1 MGIFKKLSSS
11 RTAVS
16 TPQTYRHNP
25 FDRLDNYV
33 PLSTAQNSLFR
44 ELREA
49 VPVLDAAIYKIVRL
63 TGGFSAECSDKSNT
77 AALNKFLK
85 NVCVGGNQQ
94 GIESFISTYLE
105 QLITY
110 GTAVGEIVTD
120 SDGRFAA
127 LYNADL
133 DDIELKRGDDGLSAI
148 VCVKN
153 HYETVPVEYPQLITL
168 SVLNPDAGELKGNSI
183 MKGLPF
189 VSNILMKIYN
199 TIGINWERV
208 GNVRFAVT
216 YKPQNDVVDRAYAKD
231 RAQQVAREW
240 SEAMQSGKQ
249 IRDFVAVGDV
259 SIKAI
264 GADNQIL
271 DSEVPVRQM
280 LEQIVAKT
288 GIPPFMLGL
297 SWSSTERMSSQQADV
312 LTSELEA
319 YRRILTPVIEKIC
332 RFWLV
337 SNGIRDNVDVVWDD
351 ITLQDEVELSK
362 AALYRAQTK
371 RLEQELKNHE

>member
-1 MGIFKKLSSS
+1 MGIFKKLSSAK
-11 RTAVS
+11 TAV
-16 TPQTYRHNP
+16 TAPQTYRHNP
-25 FDRLDNYV
+25 FDRLDSYV
-33 PLSTAQNSLFR
+33 PLAAPKNALYK

-63 TGGFSAECSDKSNT
+63 TGSFNVECSKNVNT
-77 AALNKFLK
+77 HRLNSFLK
-85 NVCVGGNQQ
+85 KVDVGGNQL

-105 QLITY
+105 QLLTY

-120 SDGRFAA
+120 AHGGLAA

-133 DDIELKRGDDGLSAI
+133 DDIELKRASDGISAV
-148 VCVKN
+148 VCVRN
-153 HYETVPVEYPQLITL
+153 SYETVPVSYPDLVML
-168 SVLNPDAGELKGNSI
+168 SVLNPDAGNLGGNSI

-216 YKPQNDVVDRAYAKD
+216 YKPQNDVVDRAYARD

-249 IRDFVAVGDV
+249 VRDFVAVGDV

-280 LEQIVAKT
+280 LEQIIAKT

-297 SWSSTERMSSQQADV
+297 NWSSTERMSSQQADV

-319 YRRILTPVIEKIC
+319 YRRILEPVIEKIC
-332 RFWLV
+332 RFWLS
-337 SNGIRDNVDVVWDD
+337 SNGIQDSIEVIWDN
-351 ITLQDEVELSK
+351 ITLQDEVELAK
-362 AALYRAQTK
+362 AALYRAQSK
-371 RLEQELKNHE
+371 RIEQELNNNE